1 MNAADIAYGLGDAR
15 REGRAW
21 RCRCPLHGGRSLM
34 LHDGDGGR
42 LLLTCWA
49 GCDRLDVL
57 AELRRRG
64 LLDDRTGR
72 IHNEPVNAV
81 SQINHLAER
90 NGRLALEIWNAG
102 RDVGGTVAARYLARR
117 KLVLPEGVSGRAIRF
132 HPACPLGSN
141 RHPTMI
147 GLFRAIVNNEPRAIH
162 RTALTLDGDKLGRKM
177 LGPKSGT
184 AIKLTA
190 DEDVTTSI
198 AIGEGIET
206 TLGGMLL
213 GFVPAWA
220 LGDAYG
226 ITSFPVLSG
235 VETLTIFVD
244 HDVSGTGQRRAI
256 ECSRRWTTA
265 GRQVFRVVPIKEGAD
280 LADIIV
286 GRAA

>member
-1 MNAADIAYGLGDAR
+1 
-15 REGRAW
+15 
-21 RCRCPLHGGRSLM
+21 M
-34 LHDGDGGR
+34 LRDGDSGR
-42 LLLTCWA
+42 LLVTCWA
-49 GCDRLDVL
+49 GCNRLDVI
-57 AELRRRG
+57 AELRRSG
-64 LLDDRTGR
+64 LLDARADGEP
-72 IHNEPVNAV
+72 HNDPANAIR
-81 SQINHLAER
+81 QNDHLAER
-90 NGRLALEIWNAG
+90 NRRLALEIWNAG
-102 RDVGGTVAARYLARR
+102 HDVGGTLVARYLARR

-132 HPACPLGSN
+132 HPACPFGGD

-162 RTALTLDGDKLGRKM
+162 RTALAVDGDKLGRKM

-190 DEDVTTSI
+190 DENVTTSI
-198 AIGEGIET
+198 AIGEGIES

-220 LGDAYG
+220 LGDAHG
-226 ITSFPVLSG
+226 IASFPVLSG

-244 HDVSGTGQRRAI
+244 RDVSGTGQRRAI
-256 ECSRRWTTA
+256 ECSRRWTAA

>member
-1 MNAADIAYGLGDAR
+1 MNAADIAAALGHAQH
-15 REGRAW
+15 EGRGW
-21 RCRCPLHGGRSLM
+21 RCRCPLHGGRSLV
-34 LHDGDGGR
+34 LRDGDGGR
-42 LLLTCWA
+42 LLATCWA
-49 GCDRLDVL
+49 GCNRLDVI

-64 LLDDRTGR
+64 LLDDHGDRN
-72 IHNEPVNAV
+72 HNEPVNAIGQ
-81 SQINHLAER
+81 SDNLAER
-90 NGRLALEIWNAG
+90 NRQLALEVWNAG
-102 RDVGGTVAARYLARR
+102 RDVGGTLAARYLARR

-132 HPACPLGSN
+132 HPTCPFGGD
-141 RHPTMI
+141 RHPAMI
-147 GLFRAIVNNEPRAIH
+147 GIFRGIVNNEPRAIH
-162 RTALTLDGDKLGRKM
+162 RTALTLDGHKLGRKM
-177 LGPKSGT
+177 LGPKSET

-190 DEDVTTSI
+190 DEDVTTGI
-198 AIGEGIET
+198 AIGEGIES

-226 ITSFPVLSG
+226 IASFPVLPG
-235 VETLTIFVD
+235 VETVTIFVD

>member
-1 MNAADIAYGLGDAR
+1 VSAAEIARALGDAQR
-15 REGRAW
+15 DGRGW
-21 RCRCPLHGGRSLM
+21 RCCCPLHGGRSLV
-34 LHDGDGGR
+34 LRDGDQGR
-42 LLLTCWA
+42 VLATCWA
-49 GCDRLDVL
+49 GCNRLDVI

-64 LLDDRTGR
+64 LLDDRADRIRNGR
-72 IHNEPVNAV
+72 VKAIC
-81 SQINHLAER
+81 QIDHLTKR

-102 RDVGGTVAARYLARR
+102 RDVGGTLAARYLASR

-132 HPACPLGSN
+132 HPACPFGGD

-147 GLFRAIVNNEPRAIH
+147 GLFRAIVNNQPRAIH
-162 RTALTLDGDKLGRKM
+162 RTALTLDGDKLGRKV

-190 DEDVTTSI
+190 DEDVTTGI
-198 AIGEGIET
+198 AIGEGIES
-206 TLGGMLL
+206 TLAGMLL

-220 LGDAYG
+220 LGDVSG
-226 ITSFPVLSG
+226 IASFPVLPG
-235 VETLTIFVD
+235 LETLTIFVD

>member
-1 MNAADIAYGLGDAR
+1 VSAAVIAGTLGNAQ
-15 REGRAW
+15 REGRGW
-21 RCRCPLHGGRSLM
+21 RCRCPLHGGRSLV
-34 LHDGDGGR
+34 LQDGDQGR
-42 LLLTCWA
+42 VLATCWA
-49 GCDRLDVL
+49 GCNRLDVI

-64 LLDDRTGR
+64 LLDDRADR
-72 IHNEPVNAV
+72 IHNEPANAIC
-81 SQINHLAER
+81 QIDHLAER
-90 NGRLALEIWNAG
+90 NGRLALEIWNAA
-102 RDVGGTVAARYLARR
+102 RDVGGTLAAQYLARR

-132 HPACPLGSN
+132 HASCPFGGD

-162 RTALTLDGDKLGRKM
+162 RTALTPDGDKLGRKM
-177 LGPKSGT
+177 LGRKSGT
-184 AIKLTA
+184 AIKLTP

-198 AIGEGIET
+198 AIGEGIES

-220 LGDAYG
+220 LGDVCG
-226 ITSFPVLSG
+226 IASFPVLSG

-244 HDVSGTGQRRAI
+244 RDVSGTGQRCAI
-256 ECSRRWTTA
+256 ECSRRWTRA
-265 GRQVFRVVPIKEGAD
+265 GRQVFRIVPIKVGAD